1 VGDERGRSLRKLRW
15 IGRRAR
21 HAALGRPGSA
31 ASASP
36 AAGGGDGDP
45 GPGAHAAAPATV
57 PETDPRTRGLERRAA
72 VRRATYLALTL
83 LALAL
88 TARAIGGERGLLDAR
103 RSVAELDR
111 AQAEV
116 QKWRDRNTWLEARIE
131 ALKDDPATIESLARE
146 RLDYVKPGEITFLFP
161 TAPAAPSP
169 GEPAAA
175 APGEFS
181 PVLP

>member
-1 VGDERGRSLRKLRW
+1 MTQGAS
-15 IGRRAR
+15 
-21 HAALGRPGSA
+21 GSP
-31 ASASP
+31 ASASRLE
-36 AAGGGDGDP
+36 AGGEGDP
-45 GPGAHAAAPATV
+45 GPGAPAAATAPVA
-57 PETDPRTRGLERRAA
+57 ESDPRTRGFERGAAIRRAIF
-72 VRRATYLALTL
+72 LALTL

-103 RSVAELDR
+103 RSLAELDR

-116 QKWRDRNTWLEARIE
+116 QKWRDRNSWLEARIK

-161 TAPAAPSP
+161 SDPAAPAP
-169 GEPAAA
+169 GEPDPA